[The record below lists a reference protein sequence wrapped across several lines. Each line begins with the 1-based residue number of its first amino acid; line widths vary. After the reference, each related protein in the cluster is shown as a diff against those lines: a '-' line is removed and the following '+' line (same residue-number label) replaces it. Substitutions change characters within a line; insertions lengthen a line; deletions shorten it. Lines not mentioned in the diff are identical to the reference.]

1 MENASKA
8 IVIAGS
14 ILVSLIT
21 ISIFYFMFGRVS
33 QMVGEIELD
42 TQEEALI
49 AFNKGFEAYN
59 KKMMYGTDIISVINK
74 AIDNNR
80 QYKVEY
86 GINSSDKTFLDYY
99 VDVEFIIYERDT
111 NNQRIGQ
118 TKTKSYKLS
127 EDYIHTNKNNSDI
140 WKLYLKKAIDKDDS
154 DSFRS
159 FKFAGFR
166 CIGVLY
172 QDKESVR
179 PAHQSAIGRVKKMI
193 FHEIW

>member
-8 IVIAGS
+8 LVIAGS
-14 ILVSLIT
+14 ILVGIVT

-33 QMVGEIELD
+33 EMVGDIEPN
-42 TQEEALI
+42 TQADALT

-59 KKMMYGTDIISVINK
+59 KKTMYGTDIISVINK
-74 AIDNNR
+74 AIDNNK

-86 GINSSDKTFLDYY
+86 GVNSQDKTFLDYY
-99 VDVEFIIYERDT
+99 VDVEFIIYER
-111 NNQRIGQ
+111 NSSNQRIDKK
-118 TKTKSYKLS
+118 KTKSYKLS

-140 WKLYLKKAIDKDDS
+140 WKLYLKKALDKDDS

-166 CIGVLY
+166 CTRSNI
-172 QDKESVR
+172 SR
-179 PAHQSAIGRVKKMI
+179 
-193 FHEIW
+193 